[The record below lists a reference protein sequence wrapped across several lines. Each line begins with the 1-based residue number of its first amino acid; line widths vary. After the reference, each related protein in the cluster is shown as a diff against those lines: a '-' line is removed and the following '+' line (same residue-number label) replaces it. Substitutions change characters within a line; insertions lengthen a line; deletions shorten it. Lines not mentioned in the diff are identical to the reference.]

1 MKNNV
6 RFERLN
12 KKITQENL
20 AKIVNVSRQ
29 TINAI
34 ESNRI
39 IPSTL
44 LTLKIA
50 KALDKKVEELFL
62 LEEYD

>member
-6 RFERLN
+6 RFERTL

-20 AKIVNVSRQ
+20 ANTVGVSRQ

-34 ESNRI
+34 ESNKI
-39 IPSTL
+39 VPSAL
-44 LTLKIA
+44 LAMKIA
-50 KALDKKVEELFL
+50 RTLEKKVEELFL